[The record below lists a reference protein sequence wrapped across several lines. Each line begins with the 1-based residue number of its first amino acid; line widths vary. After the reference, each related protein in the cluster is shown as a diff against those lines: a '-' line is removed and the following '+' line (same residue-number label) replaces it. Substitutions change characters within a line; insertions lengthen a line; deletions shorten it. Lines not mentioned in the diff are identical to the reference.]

1 MQCSRGVFIT
11 CINPGSSHIAGVQ
24 DRRVHP
30 VSAMPVPL
38 SPVLCWC
45 SVLVAV
51 QLSFA
56 AYCKLVV
63 NINEP
68 LSCRQ
73 LSR

>member
-38 SPVLCWC
+38 SPILCWF
-45 SVLVAV
+45 SVSVAV
-51 QLSFA
+51 QLSCA
-56 AYCKLVV
+56 V
-63 NINEP
+63 NVARRTCTPSANFYKP
-68 LSCRQ
+68 F
-73 LSR
+73 